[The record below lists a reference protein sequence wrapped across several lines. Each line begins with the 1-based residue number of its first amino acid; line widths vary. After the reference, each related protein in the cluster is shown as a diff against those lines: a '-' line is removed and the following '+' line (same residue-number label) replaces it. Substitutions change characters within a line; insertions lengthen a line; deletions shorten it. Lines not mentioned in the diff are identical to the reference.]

1 MTLQPWYKVA
11 MPREDL
17 RKGQP
22 LDASEFAI
30 HLDQVIEGRAP
41 RDYREPQRFFARTEI
56 TKGLETLAVET
67 LRRLAGEGKGSS
79 PGVNLTTQFGGGKT
93 HALVLLY
100 YLAKYGEAS
109 HAWHG
114 VSDLLKK
121 AELPRVPK
129 ARVAAFVGNRFDF
142 VLGSGKDGEPRRKTP
157 WGDIAWQLG
166 GSEAYSQ
173 LEKHD
178 REGIVPGGE
187 VLEGIL
193 SGEPVLILMDEVL
206 NYVRRTRD
214 AGGDYA
220 RVGSQMYSFLDVLS
234 REAIGRSGLVLCVS
248 LPMSEYEMTQDDI
261 AEFQRL
267 SKLMDRLSQPAIL
280 SEGQEIARIIRRRLF
295 EEFSDQKEIRRTA
308 KNYARWLVEHRQ
320 QLPEW
325 FPVDMA
331 TQVFEAA
338 YPFHPTALS
347 VFERKWQGLPR
358 FQLTRGTLR
367 MLALWVSRLYQES
380 FMAGHRDPLI
390 GLGTAPL
397 ADSYFRAEVFAQLGE
412 RMEEAVLA
420 DIAGAEAW
428 AVRLDE
434 GAPDTIKRAR
444 LHQKVATAVF
454 FESWGGQP
462 RKGATLPEVRL
473 AVGEPGLDIGNV
485 ETVLEDLVRSCY
497 YLSAEGTCYR
507 FSRAPNLNK
516 LLADRKA
523 TVSQERAEERVREAI
538 RKVFDAGPRTF
549 ERRYF
554 PTDSGIPDT
563 PALALVIMPPDQ
575 TWEPVTRE
583 ATRQKITTCIQEC
596 GVRGRTFK
604 SALIFAVAYS
614 GSQLNEDAKNLIA
627 LESLEGEVA
636 ELPLDEVELWRLN
649 RQLADLKGRA
659 QRDLKEHIWQA
670 YRYLVLLDEGDTL
683 KEVDLGPLHSS
694 AGESLVGLIQAR
706 LKQEGLLEESV
717 TPDFLVRNWPP
728 ALAEEWS
735 TKGVRDA
742 FYASPQFPRLTDG
755 QVLRKTI
762 AEGVRR
768 GKFGYASKSPDGSY
782 QTVAVEDTTFGEG
795 DVEFSEQV
803 VLLRKETAVALKEG
817 RPPVEVRAGG
827 EEEAGGEAAGGK
839 EDRGPGGDVIVAP
852 PGERVSSISWHGKVP
867 WQKWA
872 QFYPKV
878 LSRFATQEGLDLE
891 VHFKV
896 APPEGVSKDKVED
909 TKAALRELG
918 LDDRVSSEG

>member
-1 MTLQPWYKVA
+1 MALQPWYKVA

-22 LDASEFAI
+22 PDASEFAI

-41 RDYREPQRFFARTEI
+41 RDYREPERFFARTEI
-56 TKGLETLAVET
+56 TSGLEGLAVQAM
-67 LRRLAGEGKGSS
+67 RRLAAEGVGSS

-109 HAWHG
+109 HVWPG

-121 AELPRVPK
+121 AEIAQVPK

-142 VLGSGKDGEPRRKTP
+142 VRGSGKDGEPRRKTP

-166 GSEAYSQ
+166 GAEAYTQ
-173 LEKHD
+173 LEQHD

-187 VLEGIL
+187 VLEEIL

-220 RVGSQMYSFLDVLS
+220 RVGSQMYSFLEVLS
-234 REAIGRSGLVLCVS
+234 REAMGRGGLVLCVS

-280 SEGQEIARIIRRRLF
+280 SEGLEIARIIRRRLF
-295 EEFSDQKEIRRTA
+295 EEFGDQKEIRRTA
-308 KNYARWLVEHRQ
+308 RDYARWLVEHRQ

-338 YPFHPTALS
+338 YPFHPIALS

-380 FMAGHRDPLI
+380 FMAGHRDPVI
-390 GLGTAPL
+390 GLGTAAL
-397 ADSYFRAEVFAQLGE
+397 ADSYFRAEVFEQLGE

-428 AVRLDE
+428 AVRLDS
-434 GAPDTIKRAR
+434 GAPDTISRAR
-444 LHQKVATAVF
+444 LHQKIATAVF
-454 FESWGGQP
+454 FESSGGQL
-462 RKGATLPEVRL
+462 RKEATLPEVRL

-485 ETVLEDLVRSCY
+485 ESVLEDLVRSCY
-497 YLSAEGTCYR
+497 YLSAEGTRYR

-516 LLADRKA
+516 LLADRRA
-523 TVSQERAEERVREAI
+523 TVSDPRVEERVREAI
-538 RKVFDAGPRTF
+538 RSVFDPGPKTF

-554 PTDSGIPDT
+554 PTDPSIPDT
-563 PALALVIMPPDQ
+563 PALALVVMPPNP
-575 TWEPVTRE
+575 TWEPMTRE
-583 ATRQKITTCIQEC
+583 ATKQKITTCIQEC
-596 GVRGRTFK
+596 GARGRTFK

-614 GSQLNEDAKNLIA
+614 GRQLNDDAKNLLA
-627 LESLEGEVA
+627 LESLEGEIA
-636 ELPLDEVELWRLN
+636 QLPLDEVELRRLN

-670 YRYLVLLDEGDTL
+670 YRYLVLLDEGGTI
-683 KEVDLGPLHSS
+683 KEVDLGPLHFS

-717 TPDFLVRNWPP
+717 TPDFLARNWPP
-728 ALAEEWS
+728 AL
-735 TKGVRDA
+735 
-742 FYASPQFPRLTDG
+742 
-755 QVLRKTI
+755 
-762 AEGVRR
+762 
-768 GKFGYASKSPDGSY
+768 
-782 QTVAVEDTTFGEG
+782 
-795 DVEFSEQV
+795 
-803 VLLRKETAVALKEG
+803 
-817 RPPVEVRAGG
+817 
-827 EEEAGGEAAGGK
+827 
-839 EDRGPGGDVIVAP
+839 
-852 PGERVSSISWHGKVP
+852 
-867 WQKWA
+867 
-872 QFYPKV
+872 
-878 LSRFATQEGLDLE
+878 
-891 VHFKV
+891 
-896 APPEGVSKDKVED
+896 
-909 TKAALRELG
+909 
-918 LDDRVSSEG
+918 

>member
-1 MTLQPWYKVA
+1 

-17 RKGQP
+17 RRGQP
-22 LDASEFAI
+22 LDVSEFAI
-30 HLDQVIEGRAP
+30 HLDQVIEGLAP
-41 RDYREPQRFFARTEI
+41 RDYREPERFFGRTEV
-56 TKGLETLAVET
+56 TRGLETLAVRT

-100 YLAKYGEAS
+100 YLARYGEAS
-109 HAWHG
+109 HAWPG

-121 AELPRVPK
+121 AELSRVPK
-129 ARVAAFVGNRFDF
+129 AGVAAFVGNRFDF
-142 VLGSGKDGEPRRKTP
+142 VRGSGKDGETRRKTP

-166 GSEAYSQ
+166 GAEAYAQ
-173 LEKHD
+173 LEQHD

-187 VLEGIL
+187 VLETIL

-234 REAIGRSGLVLCVS
+234 REAMGRSSLVLCVS
-248 LPMSEYEMTQDDI
+248 LPMSEYEMTQEDI

-267 SKLMDRLSQPAIL
+267 SKLMDRLSQPVIL
-280 SEGQEIARIIRRRLF
+280 SEGLEIARIIRRRLF
-295 EEFSDQKEIRRTA
+295 EEFGDQKEMRRTA
-308 KNYARWLVEHRQ
+308 KDYAKWLVEHRQ

-325 FPVDMA
+325 FPVDLA
-331 TQVFEAA
+331 TQVFEAS
-338 YPFHPTALS
+338 YPFHPVALS

-367 MLALWVSRLYQES
+367 MLALWVSHLYQES

-390 GLGTAPL
+390 GPGTAPL
-397 ADSYFRAEVFAQLGE
+397 ADSYFRAEVFQRLGE

-420 DIAGAEAW
+420 DIAGEEAW
-428 AVRLDE
+428 AFRLDD

-454 FESWGGQP
+454 FESSGGQL
-462 RKGATLPEVRL
+462 RKEATLPEVRL

-485 ETVLEDLVRSCY
+485 ESVLEDLVRSCY
-497 YLSAEGTCYR
+497 FLSAEGTRYR

-516 LLADRKA
+516 LLADRRA
-523 TVSQERAEERVREAI
+523 TVSDPRVEERVREAI
-538 RKVFDAGPRTF
+538 RSVFDAGPRTF

-563 PALALVIMPPDQ
+563 PALALVVMPPDESL
-575 TWEPVTRE
+575 EPVTRE
-583 ATRQKITTCIQEC
+583 TTKQKIASYIREC

-604 SALIFAVAYS
+604 SALIFAVAHS
-614 GSQLNEDAKNLIA
+614 SRRLNDDAKNVIA
-627 LESLEGEVA
+627 LESLEEEVSQ
-636 ELPLDEVELWRLN
+636 LPLDEVELRRLN

-670 YRYLVLLDEGDTL
+670 YRYLVLLDEGGNL

-717 TPDFLVRNWPP
+717 NPDFLARNWPP
-728 ALAEEWS
+728 ALPEWT
-735 TKGVRDA
+735 TKGVRDV
-742 FYASPQFPRLTDG
+742 FYASPQYPRLTDS

-762 AEGVRR
+762 SDGVQH
-768 GKFGYASKSPDGSY
+768 GKFGYASKSADGSY
-782 QTVAVEDTTFGEG
+782 QTVLVDELSFGEA

-803 VLLRKETAVALKEG
+803 VLLPKETALAFKEG
-817 RPPVEVRAGG
+817 RLPPGVAVGG
-827 EEEAGGEAAGGK
+827 EEEPGRGEIEGTVDEGARGGVVDIPSVE
-839 EDRGPGGDVIVAP
+839 RLSVLRWQ
-852 PGERVSSISWHGKVP
+852 GEVP
-867 WQKWA
+867 WRQWMP
-872 QFYPKV
+872 FYTKV
-878 LSRFATQEGLDLE
+878 LSRFAAQGGLHLRVTFE
-891 VHFKV
+891 
-896 APPEGVSKDKVED
+896 ATPPGGVSKDKLEE
-909 TKAALRELG
+909 TKASLRELG
-918 LDDRVSSEG
+918 LDDSLSGEG

>member
-1 MTLQPWYKVA
+1 MSLQPWYTVA

-41 RDYREPQRFFARTEI
+41 RDYREPDRFFARTEI
-56 TKGLETLAVET
+56 TRGLETLAVET

-79 PGVNLTTQFGGGKT
+79 AGVNLTTQFGGGKT

-109 HAWHG
+109 HAWPG

-121 AELPRVPK
+121 AELSKVPK

-142 VLGSGKDGEPRRKTP
+142 VRGSGKDGEPRRKTP
-157 WGDIAWQLG
+157 WGDLAWQLRG
-166 GSEAYSQ
+166 AEAYAQ
-173 LEKHD
+173 VEQHD

-187 VLEGIL
+187 VLEGVL

-261 AEFQRL
+261 AEYQRL
-267 SKLMDRLSQPAIL
+267 SKLMNRLSQPAIL
-280 SEGQEIARIIRRRLF
+280 SEGPEIARIIRRRLF
-295 EEFSDQKEIRRTA
+295 EELSDQKEIRRTA
-308 KNYARWLVEHRQ
+308 RGYARWLVEHRQ

-331 TQVFEAA
+331 TQEFEAA
-338 YPFHPTALS
+338 YPFHPISLS
-347 VFERKWQGLPR
+347 VFQRKWQGLPR

-367 MLALWVSRLYQES
+367 MLALWVSRLYRES
-380 FMAGHRDPLI
+380 FEARHRDPLI

-397 ADSYFRAEVFAQLGE
+397 ADSYFRAEVFEQLGE

-428 AVRLDE
+428 AVRLDS
-434 GAPDTIKRAR
+434 GAPDTISRAR

-454 FESWGGQP
+454 FESSGGQL
-462 RKGATLPEVRL
+462 RKEATLPEVRL
-473 AVGEPGLDIGNV
+473 AVGEPDLDIGNV

-497 YLSAEGTCYR
+497 FLSAEGTRYR

-516 LLADRKA
+516 LLADRRA
-523 TVSQERAEERVREAI
+523 TVSDPSVEERVREAI
-538 RKVFDAGPRTF
+538 RTVFDPGPKTL

-554 PTDSGIPDT
+554 PTAPTIPDT
-563 PALALVIMPPDQ
+563 PVLALVVMPPDQ
-575 TWEPVTRE
+575 TWEQATRE
-583 ATRQKITTCIQEC
+583 ATEQKISTSIQEC

-604 SALIFAVAYS
+604 SALIFAVASS
-614 GSQLNEDAKNLIA
+614 GRQMHDAAKNLLA

-636 ELPLDEVELWRLN
+636 QLPLDEMERRRLN
-649 RQLADLKGRA
+649 RQLGDLKGRA

-670 YRYLVLLDEGDTL
+670 YRYLVLLDEGGTL

-694 AGESLVGLIQAR
+694 ASESLVGLIQAR

-717 TPDFLVRNWPP
+717 TPDFLARNWPP
-728 ALAEEWS
+728 ALAEWS
-735 TKGVRDA
+735 TKGMRDA
-742 FYASPQFPRLTDG
+742 FYASPQFPRLADG

-768 GKFGYASKSPDGSY
+768 GKFGYASKNPDGSY
-782 QTVAVEDTTFGEG
+782 QTVAVDETTFGEG

-803 VLLRKETAVALKEG
+803 MLLPSETARALKERRIG
-817 RPPVEVRAGG
+817 IKEEKGQEVA
-827 EEEAGGEAAGGK
+827 EEEKGRERGGG
-839 EDRGPGGDVIVAP
+839 VTIVP
-852 PGERVSSISWHGKVP
+852 PGERVSAMRWRGEVP
-867 WQKWA
+867 ARQWM
-872 QFYPKV
+872 QFYTKV
-878 LSRFATQEGLDLE
+878 LSKFATLEGLRLE
-891 VHFKV
+891 VNFQV
-896 APPEGVSKDKVED
+896 SPPEGVGKDKVEE

-918 LDDRVSSEG
+918 LDERVLAEG